1 MFNKKTIVLFDTLFG
16 PEDKPP
22 QQTEAETDP
31 LSNSDG
37 EAKVV
42 SSWYSVNS
50 WFVDK
55 IDLLLTRIKRL
66 RWDALTRKL

>member
-42 SSWYSVNS
+42 SS
-50 WFVDK
+50 
-55 IDLLLTRIKRL
+55 
-66 RWDALTRKL
+66 